1 MEQLKKYFYYFAGT
15 LSEKLCVRGRC
26 SVFGRRCPHSVFQ
39 QLQQF
44 SEDLACSALADTDLA
59 PVGGAGRPLEPAQ
72 LTSLATN
79 TQEDYCC
86 HNTTSPSY
94 NSTFIEV
101 NTSISISLFLTLLIT
116 PRQVLGSGCFR
127 NWRDVRRQAAR
138 CGWTDWVRG
147 SCVREQRHIYR
158 LCLVPDGGC
167 NNVVSLDTTENK
179 ELDNAVDITVDIEI
193 DNTVDTRVDTTYI
206 TKDTREY
213 ITVDAT
219 VDIIVDTTTEV
230 YILQ

>member
-1 MEQLKKYFYYFAGT
+1 M
-15 LSEKLCVRGRC
+15 RGRC

-59 PVGGAGRPLEPAQ
+59 PVDAAGRPLEPAQ

-101 NTSISISLFLTLLIT
+101 NTSISISISNPPPLL
-116 PRQVLGSGCFR
+116 L
-127 NWRDVRRQAAR
+127 AR
-138 CGWTDWVRG
+138 CWGPGVSATGATCGGRRRAAGGRTGCAAAACASSATSTDCA
-147 SCVREQRHIYR
+147 SCRTEAA
-158 LCLVPDGGC
+158 
-167 NNVVSLDTTENK
+167 TTW
-179 ELDNAVDITVDIEI
+179 
-193 DNTVDTRVDTTYI
+193 
-206 TKDTREY
+206 
-213 ITVDAT
+213 
-219 VDIIVDTTTEV
+219 
-230 YILQ
+230 

>member
-1 MEQLKKYFYYFAGT
+1 MVGRKYYGTTKKYFYDIAGT

-59 PVGGAGRPLEPAQ
+59 PVGGAGHRLEPAQ

-86 HNTTSPSY
+86 HNVTSPSY

-101 NTSISISLFLTLLIT
+101 NMQSFNISIRIF
-116 PRQVLGSGCFR
+116 
-127 NWRDVRRQAAR
+127 
-138 CGWTDWVRG
+138 
-147 SCVREQRHIYR
+147 
-158 LCLVPDGGC
+158 
-167 NNVVSLDTTENK
+167 
-179 ELDNAVDITVDIEI
+179 
-193 DNTVDTRVDTTYI
+193 
-206 TKDTREY
+206 
-213 ITVDAT
+213 
-219 VDIIVDTTTEV
+219 
-230 YILQ
+230 

>member
-101 NTSISISLFLTLLIT
+101 NTSISISIFLTLL
-116 PRQVLGSGCFR
+116 PSWLPGAG
-127 NWRDVRRQAAR
+127 VRVFPQLARRAAA
-138 CGWTDWVRG
+138 
-147 SCVREQRHIYR
+147 
-158 LCLVPDGGC
+158 GGA
-167 NNVVSLDTTENK
+167 L
-179 ELDNAVDITVDIEI
+179 
-193 DNTVDTRVDTTYI
+193 RVDGLGA
-206 TKDTREY
+206 RQLRARAAPHLQ
-213 ITVDAT
+213 TVPRAGRR
-219 VDIIVDTTTEV
+219 
-230 YILQ
+230 LQQRGESRYYRK